1 MMLWRDWL
9 AVACMAAVLAGCGRR
24 EGKSGNS
31 GPGGSTRPADAAG
44 TQDLATF
51 WETWKKAVVSGD
63 GRTLWTMT
71 CASNRRAIIDRTQAS
86 MGSLPESEWKVLAAL
101 TGQTEARLREMP
113 AEMLAEETTVGML
126 GRMRD
131 QPGEREKMEKSTLS
145 ATTVEGDRGTIRFR
159 TAEGKELSL
168 VAVREDGV
176 WKADLEASARNGSR
190 K

>member
-1 MMLWRDWL
+1 MRRGRGWL
-9 AVACMAAVLAGCGRR
+9 AVVCVAAVLAACGRR
-24 EGKSGNS
+24 EGKSGS
-31 GPGGSTRPADAAG
+31 GGPGGSPRPAEAAG
-44 TQDLATF
+44 TQDLETF
-51 WETWKKAVVSGD
+51 WESWKKAVASGD
-63 GRTLWTMT
+63 GRALWAMT
-71 CASNRRAIIDRTQAS
+71 CSSNRRAIIDRTRAS
-86 MGSLPESEWKVLAAL
+86 MGSLPDSEWKVLAAL

-126 GRMRD
+126 GRLRD
-131 QPGEREKMEKSTLS
+131 QPGEREKMDKSTLS
-145 ATTVEGDRGTIRFR
+145 TTSIEGERGTIRFR